1 LAPLSPQCGPSHA
14 LVVIV
19 TNKVILFIDHIHKKI
34 SSGFDPIYFRLLCG
48 NFIPVSFPPM
58 FDMGE
63 SLKEC
68 KGDIFPVGK
77 IVNKE
82 ITF

>member
-1 LAPLSPQCGPSHA
+1 MQCGPSHV
-14 LVVIV
+14 LIIIV
-19 TNKVILFIDHIHKKI
+19 SHREIFLLEQIHKEI
-34 SSGFDPIYFRLLCG
+34 PSGLGHKYSRLLCG
-48 NFIPVSFPPM
+48 FFILVIFPPM
-58 FDMGE
+58 LDMWE

-68 KGDIFPVGK
+68 KGDLFSVGK

>member
-1 LAPLSPQCGPSHA
+1 M
-14 LVVIV
+14 
-19 TNKVILFIDHIHKKI
+19 VILLIDLIHKKI
-34 SSGFDPIYFRLLCG
+34 PRGLGPKYSRLHCGSLLPI
-48 NFIPVSFPPM
+48 IFPPM

-63 SLKEC
+63 SLKER
-68 KGDIFPVGK
+68 KGDIFSVGK